1 MRKSL
6 ILIACVLFLAI
17 ALSPTVLNAEARS
30 ARGRRPS
37 GTLYAVGH
45 GIGYS
50 SQGLPHVPA
59 RIAALDRATLREK
72 FAFDALAEA
81 CLSIDGASL
90 YLAGIDGIRRVDS
103 ETGVE
108 LWRMSPPGPTNNW
121 FSRFWVSP
129 KGSLLYFPR
138 DYYGND
144 VRPSW
149 IQIVDTANRDS
160 APRYFELPLGT
171 YSVLSPSAGTFF
183 YVVCGDRVL
192 AVGSS
197 AHGIEWD
204 DRIAPLDRADT
215 VCETTIAEDGQ
226 SLYLYTARGALIRYE
241 TKRRRFSTPVP
252 PIPRLSSVA
261 FRGTFLGL
269 SGNGKNL
276 VIAQNIGVTPGKHN
290 ATQLR
295 VIDTRSWRTVS
306 IFSIPVP
313 IASLTIDTD
322 GKKIYSVVDRYLYT
336 TEHHLNDTFVEIDM
350 EQAKISREYVRRG
363 EHLKEILLRE

>member
-6 ILIACVLFLAI
+6 ILIACVLLLAI
-17 ALSPTVLNAEARS
+17 ALSPTVPNAEARS

-59 RIAALDRATLREK
+59 RITALDRATLREK
-72 FAFDALAEA
+72 FAFGAPSEA
-81 CLSIDGASL
+81 CLSNDGASL
-90 YLAGIDGIRRVDS
+90 YLAGIDGIRCVDS
-103 ETGVE
+103 ETGIE
-108 LWRMSPPGPTNNW
+108 LWRVTPPGPTNNW

-138 DYYGND
+138 DYSGND

-149 IQIVDTANRDS
+149 IQIVDTANRDAAS
-160 APRYFELPLGT
+160 RYIELPLGN

-183 YVVCGDRVL
+183 FVVCGDRVL
-192 AVGSS
+192 AVSSS
-197 AHGIEWD
+197 ARGIEWD
-204 DRIAPLDRADT
+204 DRIAPLDRADM
-215 VCETTIAEDGQ
+215 VCETAIAEDGQ
-226 SLYLYTARGALIRYE
+226 SLYMYTARGMLIRYE

-252 PIPRLSSVA
+252 PIPRLSSI
-261 FRGTFLGL
+261 FCRGTFLGL

-276 VIAQNIGVTPGKHN
+276 VIAQNTGVTPGKHN

-336 TEHHLNDTFVEIDM
+336 TEHHLNDTFVEIDT